1 MWINCHLYRVFGIV
15 YMWSA
20 TTMSHRTEACEAWIR
35 GLNGLRKDGCSSGL
49 QLAATACQC
58 LAMRASCAKPCRN
71 DDGIVLTS
79 AQPRLLPRNQCSHL

>member
-35 GLNGLRKDGCSSGL
+35 GLNGLRKDGCFSGL
-49 QLAATACQC
+49 QLAATACQ
-58 LAMRASCAKPCRN
+58 
-71 DDGIVLTS
+71 
-79 AQPRLLPRNQCSHL
+79 